1 MKGIILAGG
10 LDNLKEIASH
20 PRYAFVKGDICHREL
35 VESVFCEFDIKGVI
49 HFAAESHVDNSI
61 QAPGDFIHT
70 NVFGTFNVLDVARN
84 YWTLAPNRYRPG
96 YGECRFHHIS
106 TDEVYGSLADTGL
119 FTEEHRYAPNNPYSA
134 SKAGSDMIVKSY
146 HSTYG
151 LNVVISNCSNNYG
164 PGQHDEKFIPTVVR
178 KALALEMIPVY
189 GGGRN
194 EQENIEVAQK
204 ICEIL
209 DRTAPQLK
217 EGSAISSYRDLIHF
231 VPDRPGHDK
240 RYAIDPAKI
249 ENELGWQAGEDFE
262 NGLYQTV
269 MWYLRKYEG
278 GNKNPS

>member
-1 MKGIILAGG
+1 MQV
-10 LDNLKEIASH
+10 SS
-20 PRYAFVKGDICHREL
+20 YF
-35 VESVFCEFDIKGVI
+35 
-49 HFAAESHVDNSI
+49 
-61 QAPGDFIHT
+61 
-70 NVFGTFNVLDVARN
+70 
-84 YWTLAPNRYRPG
+84 Y
-96 YGECRFHHIS
+96 
-106 TDEVYGSLADTGL
+106 DEVYGSLADTGL

-178 KALALEMIPVY
+178 KALALEKIPVY
-189 GGGRN
+189 GDGRNVRDWLFVLDHCRGIDMVFHHGAGGETYNIGGRN
-194 EQENIEVAQK
+194 ERENIEVAQK

-209 DRTAPQLK
+209 DRTAPQIK